1 MRNLSIGLALLACAM
16 FTAAAVAADDK
27 AAELDKLFIE
37 EAGVHGQFEQQISE
51 AAAQQASDSQVKD
64 FAQKMVQDH
73 KQANEQLKQVAQKV
87 GANVPQQLPEMK
99 QRELDAIK
107 AQQGKEFDQAYVSCM
122 KKMHMADVSAF
133 ADKAQ
138 TAKNQD
144 VKQFASQTLPTLQQ
158 HQQHVIQIATAQGLP
173 NPMGDAQTAG
183 ARISSDSSSGHSGH
197 GQSDKAKSGEGPDA
211 GHRGTQGQGQDQE
224 KSQRSGSDSS
234 K

>member
-1 MRNLSIGLALLACAM
+1 MRYLSLSLALLACAM
-16 FTAAAVAADDK
+16 FSTATLAADDK
-27 AAELDKLFIE
+27 SAELDKLFIE
-37 EAGVHGQFEQQISE
+37 EAGVHGMFEQQISE
-51 AAAQQASDSQVKD
+51 AAQQQASDSQVKQ
-64 FAQKMVQDH
+64 FAQQMVQDH

-107 AQQGKEFDQAYVSCM
+107 AQQGKEFDQAYISCM

-158 HQQHVIQIATAQGLP
+158 HQQHVIQVASAQGLP

-183 ARISSDSSSGHSGH
+183 ARISGDASGSGSSSGH

-224 KSQRSGSDSS
+224 RSQQS